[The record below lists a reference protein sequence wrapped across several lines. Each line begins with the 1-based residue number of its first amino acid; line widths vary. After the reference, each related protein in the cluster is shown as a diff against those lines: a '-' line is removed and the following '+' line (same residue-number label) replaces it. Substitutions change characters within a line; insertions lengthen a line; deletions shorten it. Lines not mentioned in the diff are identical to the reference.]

1 MALFGGEVKTIPYQS
16 PDYSGSVEA
25 ARGLAMAKAQ
35 GVAGGINQVADYFK
49 QQGEK
54 KKLIK
59 KSDVQID
66 AALKLFPD
74 LAPTLQGV
82 RDQIKDE
89 NISLDE
95 RAGIAE
101 SVAGLINMG
110 TNQMQ
115 AMADYGL
122 KKRQLDIQEGQGIQ
136 SALAEQ
142 AKLQAEANKPT
153 KLKRSAIKL
162 GDETEVDVLEDDYGN
177 IYDPQTKSRILDVKK
192 FAAGFPLS
200 QVTEQFDASG
210 LPVAYGGEMPT
221 ETGDVLP
228 SLARGNV
235 PTLSAGAQAA
245 ADIGGAIY
253 PDGAPV
259 EGTPI
264 AGAGDQIAA
273 ASQIAAPTVPQTSAK
288 EVQAAID
295 ITPTPS
301 QPLTPRARKINKE
314 GFREF
319 TPEEVVKYGSP
330 GQINTKNDEV
340 KLLSPPV
347 GRSWKVSPD
356 GTVEVIEGAGVGGKA
371 QAAEKA
377 AEEAKKQEKQSTN
390 QMFDMAAQTIEQIPN
405 LPDSPIGAKVGEWFG
420 KIVPGTAT
428 GRVAEK
434 LGSINANIAFGVMQ
448 NMRKSSPT
456 GAAAGTMTE
465 KEWPLFWQQYG
476 NLSAATNKEDLKNR
490 VQNMSLKMFDA
501 ANGSF
506 EERQKA
512 LKEGKITPE
521 QNAKVEVDYLKLRN
535 RMKIPESGIPGFS
548 ETQLNATGE
557 GSSLFPPDIQSIID
571 KYTPQPK

>member
-1 MALFGGEVKTIPYQS
+1 MALFGGEVRTIPYQA
-16 PDYSGSVEA
+16 PDYSGSVAA
-25 ARGLAMAKAQ
+25 ARGQSMAGAQ
-35 GVAGGINQVADYFK
+35 GIAGGISQVTDYFK

-136 SALAEQ
+136 SALMEQ
-142 AKLQAEANKPT
+142 AKMEAEANEPGAIIEVNTPEGTQQMVRNRQTGVLEPIQVAGQTSAAGITSALGDGPPMDIPTAEGIIIPANEGVISPDGTTVSYLGRQYTVDTGVLPARVPNEQAASIDAGLSAAPAKGSIGFKPT
-153 KLKRSAIKL
+153 KPEKQ
-162 GDETEVDVLEDDYGN
+162 ETPMTAEQVQNLVV
-177 IYDPQTKSRILDVKK
+177 Q
-192 FAAGFPLS
+192 GFKINARPLADGS
-200 QVTEQFDASG
+200 FMVSG
-210 LPVAYGGEMPT
+210 
-221 ETGDVLP
+221 
-228 SLARGNV
+228 
-235 PTLSAGAQAA
+235 
-245 ADIGGAIY
+245 ADIGGQAGETFEFS
-253 PDGAPV
+253 PEGGFKMTRGGGAKA
-259 EGTPI
+259 E
-264 AGAGDQIAA
+264 AA
-273 ASQIAAPTVPQTSAK
+273 K
-288 EVQAAID
+288 
-295 ITPTPS
+295 
-301 QPLTPRARKINKE
+301 
-314 GFREF
+314 
-319 TPEEVVKYGSP
+319 
-330 GQINTKNDEV
+330 
-340 KLLSPPV
+340 
-347 GRSWKVSPD
+347 
-356 GTVEVIEGAGVGGKA
+356 KA
-371 QAAEKA
+371 V
-377 AEEAKKQEKQSTN
+377 EEAQKQEKQSTN

-448 NMRKSSPT
+448 NMRKASPT

-501 ANGSF
+501 ANGSP

-512 LKEGKITPE
+512 LKEGRITPE